1 MLADVVGWVQRLPG
15 PDSSER
21 LAENLLLEQEG
32 GGDLAA
38 RREGAVV
45 C

>member
-15 PDSSER
+15 PDSEW